1 MWLVWV
7 LSLLLAVTISFTCF
21 ADHLSTSVTA
31 VNGQSSV
38 IFQLRGGAKKKPSFG
53 SMFKAFWTTL
63 LNPASEEDLRQEI
76 KTGQASKSTKSS
88 RGLFGFGSKKKKGR
102 KVSD

>member
-1 MWLVWV
+1 M
-7 LSLLLAVTISFTCF
+7 
-21 ADHLSTSVTA
+21 STTV
-31 VNGQSSV
+31 VNGNSNV
-38 IFQLRGGAKKKPSFG
+38 MMQLRGGAKKKPSFG

-63 LNPASEEDLRQEI
+63 LNPASEEELRLEI
-76 KTGQASKSTKSS
+76 KTGQRASKAGKS